1 MSTVKHDE
9 GRLAQVLVAPI
20 VSEKATSVA
29 EKNNQVLFK
38 VLRDA
43 TKDEIRAAV
52 ESMFNVKVEGVT
64 VSNMHGKLK
73 RFGQSIGHRSD
84 WKKAYVTLAEG
95 QDIDFAGGQK

>member
-1 MSTVKHDE
+1 MNTQE
-9 GRLAQVLVAPI
+9 RLMAVLVGPH
-20 VSEKATSVA
+20 VSEKAA
-29 EKNNQVLFK
+29 IAADKNRQVVFK

-52 ESMFNVKVEGVT
+52 ETMFNVKVEGVT

-95 QDIDFAGGQK
+95 QDIDFAGGSK

>member
-1 MSTVKHDE
+1 MNTQE
-9 GRLAQVLVAPI
+9 RLMAVLVGPH
-20 VSEKATSVA
+20 VSEKAA
-29 EKNNQVLFK
+29 IAADKNRQVVFK

-52 ESMFNVKVEGVT
+52 ETMFNVKVEGVT

-95 QDIDFAGGQK
+95 QDIDFAGGPK